1 MSDTLDQ
8 LYRMKRGA
16 RNSLEKMIDDG
27 DAKAATF
34 AGVLPKLEEEI
45 ERARD
50 RAGLAEDACLEVAFV
65 NP

>member
-8 LYRMKRGA
+8 LYRMKKGA
-16 RNSLEKMIDDG
+16 RDSLEKMIADG

-50 RAGLAEDACLEVAFV
+50 RAGLAENDHLEVAFIE
-65 NP
+65 P